1 LLDWLAE
8 WLAEWLLMLVM
19 VVDDSVAERA
29 AV

>member
-8 WLAEWLLMLVM
+8 WLLMLVMVVM

>member
-1 LLDWLAE
+1 LLDWL
-8 WLAEWLLMLVM
+8 LMLVMVVM